1 MAETLSAASESD
13 DDSDQSVS
21 IHKAAKHCNVSQL
34 RRALAAGVS
43 PNSTNHVGQPLII
56 SLCYLL
62 PANYIQEARLA
73 CLDLLRQSPDF
84 DVNAPDRNGDLAI
97 HYLGCHA
104 TSRNDVEFMQ
114 AVVDAG
120 ADVNAAGGRLSRTAL
135 HWATSGSA
143 PFVAAKIDLLIRAG
157 ASVTARDDHGKTP
170 LDLAISQGGSARLLD
185 LSDDYIQIRR
195 IYPVLL
201 AAGAALATS
210 TFTYGDAYLQ
220 RVITAGGWA
229 NYERH
234 HLDRLTAMLTP
245 KPVPADGPR
254 RSRRRLSPL
263 RHVPPE
269 VLRRIAAFA
278 FHVGYY

>member
-104 TSRNDVEFMQ
+104 TSRNDVKFMQ

-135 HWATSGSA
+135 HWATSGPARPARGSPANRGVRVSRGLLLTIYATRYATHTKRPTKHRASSA
-143 PFVAAKIDLLIRAG
+143 GSSPRRRPQKIGTRRA
-157 ASVTARDDHGKTP
+157 
-170 LDLAISQGGSARLLD
+170 
-185 LSDDYIQIRR
+185 
-195 IYPVLL
+195 
-201 AAGAALATS
+201 
-210 TFTYGDAYLQ
+210 
-220 RVITAGGWA
+220 
-229 NYERH
+229 
-234 HLDRLTAMLTP
+234 
-245 KPVPADGPR
+245 
-254 RSRRRLSPL
+254 RSRRRAPRAHLIKRP
-263 RHVPPE
+263 RPPP
-269 VLRRIAAFA
+269 
-278 FHVGYY
+278 